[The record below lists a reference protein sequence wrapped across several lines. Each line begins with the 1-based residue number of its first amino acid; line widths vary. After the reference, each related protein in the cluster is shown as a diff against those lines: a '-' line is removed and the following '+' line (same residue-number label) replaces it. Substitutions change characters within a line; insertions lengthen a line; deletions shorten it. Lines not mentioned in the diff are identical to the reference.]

1 MRGYLQECGQFKD
14 SCIPSNSS
22 LGCLL
27 TPETCSHEAICMAGN
42 LTFGGS
48 LHSTIHIAYITTL
61 RKEELENLINSRYFL
76 KVIIV
81 YFINLSSLPLER
93 GV

>member
-27 TPETCSHEAICMAGN
+27 TPETCSHEAICTAGN
-42 LTFGGS
+42 LTFGVDDPALNNTYCLYYNLEAGGACES
-48 LHSTIHIAYITTL
+48 YKFQVLSESYNCLLHKS
-61 RKEELENLINSRYFL
+61 
-76 KVIIV
+76 
-81 YFINLSSLPLER
+81 
-93 GV
+93 